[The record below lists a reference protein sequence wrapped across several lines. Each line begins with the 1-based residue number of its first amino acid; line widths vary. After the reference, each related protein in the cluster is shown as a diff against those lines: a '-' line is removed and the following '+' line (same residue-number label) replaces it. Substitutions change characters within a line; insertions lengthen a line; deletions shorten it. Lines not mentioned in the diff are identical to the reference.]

1 MTNSQDKSTSFVL
14 FGALGDLSLRKLMP
28 AWFYLERSG
37 LLDDSLRILGVARQD
52 ITREQFQQKI
62 IEALNLYVP
71 DEYLDADVYNKL
83 IERINYC
90 CCDLNNHDDYQK
102 LEQSLNGWNK
112 PISYYLAIPPDL
124 FEVVCD
130 GLYNIQILTKN
141 SRIVV
146 EKPIGYSLES
156 SRDIHDK
163 LLKHFNE
170 SQIYRIDHYLGKET
184 VQNLIALRFAN
195 SLFSSQWNSKSIEY
209 IEITAAESVGIEGRW
224 DYFDGV
230 GQMRDMVQS
239 HILQLLCLIAM
250 EPPSRLNDQSI
261 RNEKVK
267 VLQALQPLT
276 ENNISKSFIRAQY
289 SDGQI
294 SGAIK
299 PGYLNEEGARSK
311 SKTET
316 FVAIKAEIANWRWSG
331 TPFYIRTGKRMAGK
345 ITNIAIHFKSD
356 AHFIFDQDQKSS
368 TGNSL
373 IISLHPTEGISLQ
386 VFTKRHGVNEGMRLR
401 SDLMSLDFIKS
412 QKLLKI
418 PSGYQRL
425 LLDILLGNQ
434 SLFLCKE
441 EIELAWEWCD
451 NAYKIWQK
459 SLQPLYSYPAGSN
472 GPNESKTL
480 LQQNGHN
487 WHDE

>member
-62 IEALNLYVP
+62 IDALNSYVP
-71 DEYLDADVYNKL
+71 GEYLDDEVYNKL

-90 CCDLNNHDDYQK
+90 SCDLKNHDDYRK
-102 LEQSLNGWNK
+102 LEQSLNDWNK

-230 GQMRDMVQS
+230 GQMRDMDQS

-294 SGAIK
+294 LGAIK

-316 FVAIKAEIANWRWSG
+316 FVAIKAEISNWRWSG

-345 ITNIAIHFKSD
+345 ATNIVIHFKSD

-386 VFTKRHGVNEGMRLR
+386 VLTKRHGVNEGMRLR
-401 SDLMSLDFIKS
+401 SDPMSLDFIKS

-425 LLDILLGNQ
+425 LLDVLLGNQ

-459 SLQPLYSYPAGSN
+459 ALQPLYSYPAGSN
-472 GPNESKTL
+472 GPNESKAL

>member
-1 MTNSQDKSTSFVL
+1 MTTSQDKSTSFVL
-14 FGALGDLSLRKLMP
+14 FGVLGDLSLRKLMP
-28 AWFYLERSG
+28 AWYYLERSG

-52 ITREQFQQKI
+52 ITREQFQKKI
-62 IEALNLYVP
+62 IDSFNLYVP
-71 DEYLDADVYNKL
+71 GEYLDDDVCNKL
-83 IERINYC
+83 IKRINYC
-90 CCDLNNHDDYQK
+90 SCDLNNHDDYRK
-102 LEQSLNGWNK
+102 LKQSLNDWNK

-124 FEVVCD
+124 FEAVCD

-250 EPPSRLNDQSI
+250 EPPSRLDDESI

-267 VLQALQPLT
+267 VLKALQPLT

-289 SDGQI
+289 DDGQI
-294 SGAIK
+294 LGEAK
-299 PGYLNEEGARSK
+299 PGYLNEKGANSK

-331 TPFYIRTGKRMAGK
+331 TPFYIRTGKRMTGK
-345 ITNIAIHFKSD
+345 VTNIVIHFKSD

-386 VFTKRHGVNEGMRLR
+386 VLTKRHGVNEGMRLR
-401 SDLMSLDFIKS
+401 SDPMSLDFIKS

-441 EIELAWEWCD
+441 EIELSWKWCD
-451 NAYKIWQK
+451 NAYKNWKK
-459 SLQPLYSYPAGSN
+459 SLQHLYSYPLGSN
-472 GPNESKTL
+472 GPNESKIL
-480 LQQNGHN
+480 LQQYGHK

>member
-1 MTNSQDKSTSFVL
+1 
-14 FGALGDLSLRKLMP
+14 MP

-62 IEALNLYVP
+62 IDALNLYVP

-294 SGAIK
+294 LGAIK

-316 FVAIKAEIANWRWSG
+316 FVAIKAEISNWRWSG

-459 SLQPLYSYPAGSN
+459 SLQPLYSYPAGSI

>member
-1 MTNSQDKSTSFVL
+1 MATSQDKSNSFVL

-28 AWFYLERSG
+28 AWYYLERSG
-37 LLDDSLRILGVARQD
+37 LLDESLRILGVARQD
-52 ITREQFQQKI
+52 ITRDQFKQKVI
-62 IEALNLYVP
+62 DALNLYVSS
-71 DEYLDADVYNKL
+71 EYLHDDVCNRL

-90 CCDLNNHDDYQK
+90 SCDLTNHDDYRK
-102 LEQSLNGWNK
+102 LKQSLKDWNK

-124 FEVVCD
+124 FEAVCD

-224 DYFDGV
+224 GYFDGV

-250 EPPSRLNDQSI
+250 EPPSRLNDESI

-289 SDGQI
+289 SDGEI
-294 SGAIK
+294 LGETK
-299 PGYLNEEGARSK
+299 PGYLNEEGAK
-311 SKTET
+311 SNSTTET

-345 ITNIAIHFKSD
+345 ATNIVIHFKAD

-368 TGNSL
+368 IGNSL
-373 IISLHPTEGISLQ
+373 IISLHPTEGIALQ

-401 SDLMSLDFIKS
+401 SDPMSLDFIKS

-425 LLDILLGNQ
+425 LSNILLGKQ
-434 SLFLCKE
+434 RLFLCKE

-451 NAYKIWQK
+451 NAYESWQK
-459 SLQPLYSYPAGSN
+459 SLQPLYSYPVGSN
-472 GPNESKTL
+472 GPNESKAL